1 VAEQDELTTL
11 QLYMQQMGKHPML
24 SPEEEKEL
32 AIRAKQGDKEALKKL
47 VEGNLRFV
55 VSIAKNFMG
64 WGVPLTDLIAAGNLG
79 LIEAAKRF
87 DPDKIEAAKR
97 FDPDKNVKFI
107 SYAVWWIRQAIM
119 QTIFQQTG
127 AVRIPVKES
136 LFIAKVKETY
146 EKLKEELGKE
156 STEEDIA
163 KRLNTSVKKIKDAL
177 SIVRLPISLDM
188 PLGEGGEEDFTLL
201 DVLSKKGTEDIE
213 GELIE
218 ETIHKELESM
228 LDVLDEREKQIIKMR
243 YGLSGEEPKTLEEA
257 GEKLGISRE
266 RVRQLEQRALKKLK
280 AVALKKHLKDFL
292 S

>member
-1 VAEQDELTTL
+1 
-11 QLYMQQMGKHPML
+11 
-24 SPEEEKEL
+24 
-32 AIRAKQGDKEALKKL
+32 
-47 VEGNLRFV
+47 
-55 VSIAKNFMG
+55 
-64 WGVPLTDLIAAGNLG
+64 
-79 LIEAAKRF
+79 
-87 DPDKIEAAKR
+87 
-97 FDPDKNVKFI
+97 
-107 SYAVWWIRQAIM
+107 M

-146 EKLKEELGKE
+146 EKLKEELGRE
-156 STEEDIA
+156 PTEEEIA
-163 KRLNTSVKKIKDAL
+163 KRLNTSVKKVKNTL

-213 GELIE
+213 KELIE

-228 LDVLDEREKQIIKMR
+228 LDVLDEREKEIIKMR
-243 YGLSGEEPKTLEEA
+243 YGLDGEEPKTLEEV

>member
-1 VAEQDELTTL
+1 MAEQDELTTL
-11 QLYMQQMGKHPML
+11 QLYMQQMGKHLML

-32 AIRAKQGDKEALKKL
+32 AIRSKQGDKEALKKL

-79 LIEAAKRF
+79 L
-87 DPDKIEAAKR
+87 IEAAKR

-146 EKLKEELGKE
+146 EKLKEELGRE
-156 STEEDIA
+156 PTEEEIA
-163 KRLNTSVKKIKDAL
+163 KRLNTSVKKVKNAL

-213 GELIE
+213 KELIE
-218 ETIHKELESM
+218 ETIHEELESM
-228 LDVLDEREKQIIKMR
+228 LDVLDHREKEIIKMR
-243 YGLSGEEPKTLEEA
+243 YGLNGEEPKTLEEV

>member
-1 VAEQDELTTL
+1 MAEQDELTTL

-87 DPDKIEAAKR
+87 DPDK
-97 FDPDKNVKFI
+97 NVKFI

-146 EKLKEELGKE
+146 DKLKEELGRE
-156 STEEDIA
+156 PTEEEIA
-163 KRLNTSVKKIKDAL
+163 KRLNTSVKKVKNAL

-213 GELIE
+213 RELIE
-218 ETIHKELESM
+218 ETIHEELESM
-228 LDVLDEREKQIIKMR
+228 LDVLDEREKEIIKMR
-243 YGLSGEEPKTLEEA
+243 YGLNGEEPRTLEEV

>member
-1 VAEQDELTTL
+1 MAEQDELTTL
-11 QLYMQQMGKHPML
+11 QLYMQQMGKHQML
-24 SPEEEKEL
+24 FSEEEKEL

-55 VSIAKNFMG
+55 VNIAKNFMG

-79 LIEAAKRF
+79 L
-87 DPDKIEAAKR
+87 IEAAKR

-146 EKLKEELGKE
+146 EKLKEELGRE
-156 STEEDIA
+156 PTEEEIA
-163 KRLNTSVKKIKDAL
+163 KRLNTSVRKVKNAL

-213 GELIE
+213 KELIE
-218 ETIHKELESM
+218 ETIQEELKSM
-228 LDVLDEREKQIIKMR
+228 LDVLDKREKEIIKMR
-243 YGLSGEEPKTLEEA
+243 YGLNGEKSRTLEEV

-266 RVRQLEQRALKKLK
+266 RVRQLEQRALKRLK
-280 AVALKKHLKDFL
+280 AVALKEHLKDFL

>member
-1 VAEQDELTTL
+1 MAENTDELTTL

-24 SPEEEKEL
+24 TPEEEKEL
-32 AIRAKQGDKEALKKL
+32 AIRAKKGDKEALKKL

-55 VSIAKNFMG
+55 VNIAKNFMG

-79 LIEAAKRF
+79 L
-87 DPDKIEAAKR
+87 IEAAKR

-127 AVRIPVKES
+127 AVRIPIKES
-136 LFIAKVKETY
+136 IFIAKVKDTY
-146 EKLKEELGKE
+146 DKLKEELGRE
-156 STEEDIA
+156 PSEEEIA
-163 KRLNTSVKKIKDAL
+163 KKLNTSVKKVRNAL

-188 PLGEGGEEDFTLL
+188 PIGENNEESFTLL
-201 DVLSKKGTEDIE
+201 DILSKKGTEDIE
-213 GELIE
+213 ENIVKETLHKDLEELINA
-218 ETIHKELESM
+218 
-228 LDVLDEREKQIIKMR
+228 LDEREREIIKLR
-243 YGLSGEEPKTLEEA
+243 FGLEDDEPKTLEEV
-257 GEKLGISRE
+257 GEKLNISRE

-280 AVALKKHLKDFL
+280 ALALKKHLKDFL

>member
-1 VAEQDELTTL
+1 MAEQDELTTL

-32 AIRAKQGDKEALKKL
+32 AVRAKQGDKEALKKL

-79 LIEAAKRF
+79 L
-87 DPDKIEAAKR
+87 IEAAKR

-146 EKLKEELGKE
+146 EKLKEELGRE
-156 STEEDIA
+156 PTEEEIA
-163 KRLNTSVKKIKDAL
+163 KRLNTSVKKVKNAL

-213 GELIE
+213 RELIE

-228 LDVLDEREKQIIKMR
+228 LDVLDEREKEIIKMR
-243 YGLSGEEPKTLEEA
+243 YGLNGEEPKTLEEV

>member
-1 VAEQDELTTL
+1 MAEQDELTTL

-87 DPDKIEAAKR
+87 DPDK
-97 FDPDKNVKFI
+97 NVKFI

-119 QTIFQQTG
+119 QNIFQQTG

-146 EKLKEELGKE
+146 EKLKEELGRE
-156 STEEDIA
+156 PTEEEIA
-163 KRLNTSVKKIKDAL
+163 KRLNTSVKKVKNAL

-213 GELIE
+213 KELIE

-228 LDVLDEREKQIIKMR
+228 LDVLDEREKEIIKMR
-243 YGLSGEEPKTLEEA
+243 YGLNGEEPKTLEEV

>member
-1 VAEQDELTTL
+1 MAEQDELTTL

-87 DPDKIEAAKR
+87 DPDK
-97 FDPDKNVKFI
+97 NVKFI

-146 EKLKEELGKE
+146 EKLKEELGRE
-156 STEEDIA
+156 PTEEEIA
-163 KRLNTSVKKIKDAL
+163 KRLNTSVKKVKNAL

-213 GELIE
+213 KELIE

-228 LDVLDEREKQIIKMR
+228 LDVLDEREKEIIKMR
-243 YGLSGEEPKTLEEA
+243 YGLDGKEPKTLEEV

>member
-1 VAEQDELTTL
+1 MAEQDELTTL

-87 DPDKIEAAKR
+87 DPDK
-97 FDPDKNVKFI
+97 NVKFI

-146 EKLKEELGKE
+146 DKLKEELGRE
-156 STEEDIA
+156 PTEEEIA
-163 KRLNTSVKKIKDAL
+163 KRLNASVKKVKNAL

-213 GELIE
+213 RELIE
-218 ETIHKELESM
+218 ETIHEELESM
-228 LDVLDEREKQIIKMR
+228 LDVLDEREKEIIKMR
-243 YGLSGEEPKTLEEA
+243 YGLNGEEPRTLEEV

>member
-1 VAEQDELTTL
+1 MAEQDELTTL

-87 DPDKIEAAKR
+87 DPDK
-97 FDPDKNVKFI
+97 NVKFI

-127 AVRIPVKES
+127 AVRMPVKES

>member
-1 VAEQDELTTL
+1 MAEQDELTTL

-87 DPDKIEAAKR
+87 DPDK
-97 FDPDKNVKFI
+97 NVKFI

-146 EKLKEELGKE
+146 EKLKEELGRE
-156 STEEDIA
+156 PTEEEIA
-163 KRLNTSVKKIKDAL
+163 KRLNTSVKKVKNAL

-213 GELIE
+213 RELIE

-228 LDVLDEREKQIIKMR
+228 LDVLDEREKEIIKMR
-243 YGLSGEEPKTLEEA
+243 YGLNGEEPKTLEEV